1 MKGGRVASTLTRD
14 GLHLDAEDL
23 AAVQRAALSP
33 STAKTLSSG
42 CAAGYAFGKLVGEQ
56 TPDPFAATTQGTAAH
71 SVLEDLY
78 GLPRGKRTRRK
89 AANLLLSRV
98 AQWRHGDLTALA
110 DPVTRQLFIA
120 DVMGKYQ
127 GIFEIEDPREIDV
140 AATEWHLQGIDV
152 GGVPFAGYIDL
163 TQHVTARGKTGLRVV
178 DHKTGKV
185 PDKHKIEN
193 YGDDHG
199 DQIRLYTAALR
210 QLVDEPI
217 LEGRVYYTRFGKSRI
232 IAVSDKRVAQTVG
245 EFSRAWDV
253 HNDMVDQAMF
263 PTVTSPLCGWC
274 PLVNLCPAAQASRW
288 GTDRTEG
295 QTALTATDL
304 IDIDKITVTPSCE
317 GPDAPTVQMPPE
329 EPGEEIEHSREG
341 TDMSEY
347 ALAEGKPWEEEIAGT
362 LNGAS
367 YATIGYFGTASL
379 AYELLGKHNVPIQ
392 RVSVDSLTA
401 TLASIIIDVQE
412 GLTGRSSFQDGTN
425 TRVRGVLR
433 TVLDAVP
440 PPFGEDA
447 ATWQRW
453 IKMTTGHTRSIAA
466 AAVRL
471 AEVDDPGV
479 DIDTLTTIAPTPAED

>member
-1 MKGGRVASTLTRD
+1 MASTLTRD
-14 GLHLDAEDL
+14 GLHLEADDL
-23 AAVQRAALSP
+23 AAVRRTALSP

-42 CAAGYAFGKLVGEQ
+42 CAAGFAFGKLVGEQ
-56 TPDPFAATTQGTAAH
+56 APDPFAATTQGTAAH
-71 SVLEDLY
+71 TVLEDLY

-98 AQWRHGDLTALA
+98 AQWRHGDLTALS

-127 GIFEIEDPREIDV
+127 GIFEIEDPREVDV
-140 AATEWHLQGIDV
+140 AATEWHLQGVDV

-163 TQHVTARGKTGLRVV
+163 TQHVRARGKTGLRVI

-185 PDKHKIEN
+185 PDKHKIER

-199 DQIRLYTAALR
+199 DQIRLYAAGLR
-210 QLVDEPI
+210 QITDEPV
-217 LEGRVYYTRFGKSRI
+217 LEGRVYYTRHGKSRV
-232 IAVSDKRVAQTVG
+232 IAVSAKRVAQTVG

-253 HNDMVDQAMF
+253 HNEMVDQAMF
-263 PTVTSPLCGWC
+263 PTRTSPLCGWC
-274 PLVNLCPAAQASRW
+274 PLVNLCPAAQASKFN
-288 GTDRTEG
+288 TDRTEG

-304 IDIDKITVTPSCE
+304 VDIEEPAVTASCE
-317 GPDAPTVQMPPE
+317 TGGAPTGPVSPD

-341 TDMSEY
+341 TDMAEY
-347 ALAEGKPWEEEIAGT
+347 ALAEGKPWEEDVAGT

-392 RVSVDSLTA
+392 RVAVDTLTA
-401 TLASIIIDVQE
+401 TLASIITDVQE
-412 GLTGRSSFQDGTN
+412 GLTGRASFQDGTN

-447 ATWQRW
+447 GTWQRW

-471 AEVDDPGV
+471 AEADHPGV
-479 DIDTLTTIAPTPAED
+479 DIDTLTTIAPTAAED